1 MNNYL
6 IYPCNTMRITQNYK
20 GKTSHLPHTQGTPKD
35 YPIDDGCSDTGKDYI
50 FCPCDSMTVRRI
62 YGVGESGTNTVWLQ
76 SDKKV
81 SFADGTRDYFTMLI
95 THPDDKD
102 LKRLYVGQKFN
113 RKEKICREG
122 KDGAIAN
129 HLHISGG
136 KGKIQGNGWVKN
148 TKGKWV
154 LTVTGSTEKPENL
167 FFIDTDFTKV
177 LSVGGLNFRRLRDVD
192 EDYPKGTYKVNCD
205 LLYVRK
211 GPSTKYAKKAFSEL
225 SPLAQKKIL
234 TLTDGQKRNG
244 YVRGLSFLVYE
255 VRSGWGR
262 TPSGWVS
269 LRYCE
274 VAE

>member
-50 FCPCDSMTVRRI
+50 FCPCDSMTGRRI

-122 KDGAIAN
+122 KDGATAN

-154 LTVTGSTEKPENL
+154 LTVTGSTAKPENL

-234 TLTDGQKRNG
+234 TLTDGQEKNG

>member
-6 IYPCNTMRITQNYK
+6 IYPCKTMRLTQSYK
-20 GKTSHLPHTQGTPKD
+20 GKTSHLPHTEGTPKD
-35 YPIDDGCSDTGKDYI
+35 YPIDEGCNNAGRDYI
-50 FCPCDSMTVRRI
+50 YCPCDSMTVKRI
-62 YGVGESGTNTVWLQ
+62 YGVGGSVTNTIWLE

-95 THPDDKD
+95 THPDDDD
-102 LKRLYVGQKFN
+102 LKRLSVGQSFL

-122 KDGAIAN
+122 KNGATAN

-136 KGKIQGNGWVKN
+136 KGRTDKNGWIKN
-148 TKGKWV
+148 SRGKWV
-154 LTVTGSTEKPENL
+154 LTVTGKTEKPENL
-167 FFIDTDFTKV
+167 FFVDDEFTNILK
-177 LSVGGLNFRRLRDVD
+177 SGGLNFRKLQDAD
-192 EDYPKGTYKVNCD
+192 EEYPKGAYKVNCE

-211 GPSTKYAKKAFSEL
+211 GPGTKYEKKKFSEL
-225 SPLAQKKIL
+225 TPLAQKKIL
-234 TLTDGQKRNG
+234 ALTNGQQKNG
-244 YVRGLSFLVYE
+244 YIKNLSFTVYE

>member
-20 GKTSHLPHTQGTPKD
+20 GKTSHLHHTQGSPKD

-62 YGVGESGTNTVWLQ
+62 YGVGENGTNTVWLQ

-81 SFADGTRDYFTMLI
+81 SFADGTREYITMLI

-122 KDGAIAN
+122 KDGATAN

-177 LSVGGLNFRRLRDVD
+177 LSMGGLNFRRLKDVD

-234 TLTDGQKRNG
+234 TLTDGQEKNG

>member
-50 FCPCDSMTVRRI
+50 FCPCDSVTVKRI
-62 YGVGESGTNTVWLQ
+62 YGVGEKGTNTVWLQ

-122 KDGAIAN
+122 KDGATAN

-177 LSVGGLNFRRLRDVD
+177 LSVGGLNFRRLKDVD

-234 TLTDGQKRNG
+234 TLTDGQEKNG

-255 VRSGWGR
+255 VRSGSGR

>member
-62 YGVGESGTNTVWLQ
+62 YGVGENGTNTVWLQ

-122 KDGAIAN
+122 KDGATAN

-154 LTVTGSTEKPENL
+154 LTVTGSTAKPEKL

-234 TLTDGQKRNG
+234 TLTDGQEKNG

>member
-6 IYPCNTMRITQNYK
+6 IYPCNTMRITQSYK
-20 GKTSHLPHTQGTPKD
+20 GKTSHFPHTQGTPKD

-62 YGVGESGTNTVWLQ
+62 YGVGTSGTNTVWLQ

-95 THPDDKD
+95 THPDDTD

-122 KDGAIAN
+122 KDGATVN

-136 KGKIQGNGWVKN
+136 KGKFQGNGWVKN
-148 TKGKWV
+148 SENKWV

-234 TLTDGQKRNG
+234 TLTDGQEKNG
-244 YVRGLSFLVYE
+244 YVRGLTFLVYE

>member
-62 YGVGESGTNTVWLQ
+62 YGVGENGTNTVWLQ

-95 THPDDKD
+95 AHPDDKD
-102 LKRLYVGQKFN
+102 LKRLYAGQKFN

-122 KDGAIAN
+122 KDGATAN

-148 TKGKWV
+148 TKSKWV
-154 LTVTGSTEKPENL
+154 LTVTGNTEKPENL

-177 LSVGGLNFRRLRDVD
+177 LSVGGLNFRRLKDVD

-234 TLTDGQKRNG
+234 TLTDGQEKNG

>member
-35 YPIDDGCSDTGKDYI
+35 YPIAAGCSDTGKDYI

-62 YGVGESGTNTVWLQ
+62 YGVGENGTNTVWLQ

-122 KDGAIAN
+122 KDGATAN
-129 HLHISGG
+129 HMHISGG

-205 LLYVRK
+205 LVYVRK

-234 TLTDGQKRNG
+234 TLTDGQEKNG

>member
-1 MNNYL
+1 
-6 IYPCNTMRITQNYK
+6 MRITQNYK

-50 FCPCDSMTVRRI
+50 FCPCDSMTVKRI
-62 YGVGESGTNTVWLQ
+62 YGVGESGANTIWLQ

-122 KDGAIAN
+122 KDGATAN

-136 KGKIQGNGWVKN
+136 KGKIQGNGWEKN

-177 LSVGGLNFRRLRDVD
+177 LSVGGLNFRRLKDVD

-211 GPSTKYAKKAFSEL
+211 GPSTKYAKKAFREL

-234 TLTDGQKRNG
+234 TLTDGQEKNG

>member
-6 IYPCNTMRITQNYK
+6 IYPCRTMRITQSYK
-20 GKTSHLPHTQGTPKD
+20 GKTSHLPHTEGNPKD
-35 YPIDDGCSDTGKDYI
+35 YPIDEGCSNTSRDYI
-50 FCPCDSMTVRRI
+50 CCPCDSMTVKRT
-62 YGVGESGTNTVWLQ
+62 YGVGNGGTNTIWLE

-95 THPDDKD
+95 THPDDDD
-102 LKRLYVGQKFN
+102 LKKLSVGQSFI

-122 KDGAIAN
+122 KDGATAN

-136 KGKIQGNGWVKN
+136 KGKIAQNGWVKN
-148 TKGKWV
+148 SKGKWV
-154 LTVTGSTEKPENL
+154 LTVTGKTEKPENL
-167 FFIDTDFTKV
+167 FFVDNEFTKI
-177 LSVGGLNFRRLRDVD
+177 LSSGGLNFRRLQDTD
-192 EDYPKGTYKVNCD
+192 QEYPTGTYKVNCE

-211 GPSTKYAKKAFSEL
+211 GPGTKYEKKKFSEL
-225 SPLAQKKIL
+225 TSLAQKKIL
-234 TLTDGQKRNG
+234 TLTNGKQKNG
-244 YVRGLSFLVYE
+244 YVQGLCFMVYE

>member
-62 YGVGESGTNTVWLQ
+62 YGVGENGTNTVWLQ

-122 KDGAIAN
+122 KDGATAN

-177 LSVGGLNFRRLRDVD
+177 LSRGGLNFRRLKDVD

-234 TLTDGQKRNG
+234 TLTDGQEKNG